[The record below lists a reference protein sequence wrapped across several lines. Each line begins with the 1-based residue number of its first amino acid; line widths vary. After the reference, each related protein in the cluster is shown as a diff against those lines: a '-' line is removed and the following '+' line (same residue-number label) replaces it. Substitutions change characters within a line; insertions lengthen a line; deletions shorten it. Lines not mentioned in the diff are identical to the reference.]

1 MRSVGEFFVG
11 LNRRVRKLA
20 GDEAGSPAV
29 EFALVFPIFIAIV
42 LATLQAGT
50 IFLVKAFFE
59 SSAEEAARI
68 VLTNQ
73 TGSLTAAQFQTEICN
88 QLTAL
93 FNCGELVIELEP
105 LPAGTTNLKTML
117 PTFDFMETSLARR
130 RSMWRQRRRLRH
142 GHVAGRDV
150 SVAGLRRPARAQ
162 LLEHGQRQ
170 DAHDRDAGVPHGAQR
185 RGVLRMS
192 GTMRIARNLRLGSRA
207 FLADAARSGG
217 GRAGADRAIALMLM
231 SLVVFGGQAY
241 GVQRK
246 VTLAATTVANIFAQA
261 NNTNASTITAAELN
275 QILAYPNLVLFP
287 DDGSTAGGRS
297 VAIAGHQRR
306 TNRDR
311 NGLRKAGPMAM
322 GRRARQASKFAR
334 SIDRLRL
341 CRLRRQ

>member
-117 PTFDFMETSLARR
+117 PTFDS
-130 RSMWRQRRRLRH
+130 H
-142 GHVAGRDV
+142 GNLVGAPTVDV
-150 SVAGLRRPARAQ
+150 
-162 LLEHGQRQ
+162 
-170 DAHDRDAGVPHGAQR
+170 GANAAA
-185 RGVLRMS
+185 S
-192 GTMRIARNLRLGSRA
+192 GTDMLLVVMYPWRVYGGPLGLNFSNMG
-207 FLADAARSGG
+207 SGK
-217 GRAGADRAIALMLM
+217 MLM
-231 SLVVFGGQAY
+231 TATQVFRTEPK
-241 GVQRK
+241 GV
-246 VTLAATTVANIFAQA
+246 
-261 NNTNASTITAAELN
+261 
-275 QILAYPNLVLFP
+275 
-287 DDGSTAGGRS
+287 GSSG
-297 VAIAGHQRR
+297 
-306 TNRDR
+306 
-311 NGLRKAGPMAM
+311 
-322 GRRARQASKFAR
+322 
-334 SIDRLRL
+334 
-341 CRLRRQ
+341 